1 MMISASFKGPLGLWQ
16 VPQRSRDFGI
26 RSSLLCREQS
36 QLCDEEAGLPCSAL
50 ADTCEHVLH
59 RADFYPPNSMTLAEL
74 FELLVGDALR
84 CVGTRGEQD
93 SSGMKDMTTSRRRL
107 ANSRDCFFIICAIR
121 VAVRNLI
128 CCPLSG
134 STARNKS
141 KSVRSADARTRA
153 SKRSSFAP
161 ATENRSRKRSDCFGL
176 IVKTLKPR
184 ARSASTRT
192 RRRISIAMKTSLDDA
207 QAISATRVSKSPL
220 SWRTERPANPNR
232 PVVVLILK
240 RAP

>member
-1 MMISASFKGPLGLWQ
+1 
-16 VPQRSRDFGI
+16 
-26 RSSLLCREQS
+26 
-36 QLCDEEAGLPCSAL
+36 
-50 ADTCEHVLH
+50 
-59 RADFYPPNSMTLAEL
+59 
-74 FELLVGDALR
+74 
-84 CVGTRGEQD
+84 
-93 SSGMKDMTTSRRRL
+93 MKDMTRSRRRL
-107 ANSRDCFFIICAIR
+107 ATSRDCSFIVWAIR

-184 ARSASTRT
+184 ATSASTST
-192 RRRISIAMKTSLDDA
+192 RRRVSIAMKTSFDDA

-220 SWRTERPANPNR
+220 SLGMLRSLMMWPFVSVNVPAGLKPSSTARVDGKRPGRDVEADAEIAPMCGHRGLGRAIFGRWRVCQAASRSKSSCR
-232 PVVVLILK
+232 FGS
-240 RAP
+240 RAGRCPRGPWASRGGRRSSPPRLVAR